1 MTELSDEEVLER
13 VRAGETPLFEILLR
27 RHNQRLFRAARAIL
41 RDDAESEDAVQQAW
55 ISAYTN
61 LAQFAGQAKLTTW
74 LTRIAIHEAL
84 ARVRKRERLGERDLE
99 GAIPMA
105 SAERSPEEHA
115 SGRELAAMLES
126 AIDELPEAYRTVYM
140 LREVQQLPVAE
151 TAECLAL
158 SEDNVKVRLHRAK
171 AMLKDALTARVESA
185 SAEAFPFLG
194 ARCDRIVARVLAH
207 LLRRDP

>member
-1 MTELSDEEVLER
+1 MELTDEQVLDR
-13 VRAGETPLFEILLR
+13 VRAGEIPLFEILMR

-41 RDDAESEDAVQQAW
+41 RDDAESEDAVQQSW

-84 ARVRKRERLGERDLE
+84 ARVRKRERLAERDLE
-99 GAIPMA
+99 GVVPMA

-126 AIDELPEAYRTVYM
+126 AIDELPEAYRSVYV

-151 TAECLAL
+151 TAECLDL
-158 SEDNVKVRLHRAK
+158 SEENVKVRLHRAK
-171 AMLKDALTARVESA
+171 AMLKDALSARVESA

-194 ARCDRIVARVLAH
+194 VRCDRIVARVLAH
-207 LLRRDP
+207 LQRRDS